1 MRNKNIVIIF
11 FMLIMYAYII
21 NIINIPENYIVTE
34 LNEYDFFCMP
44 GIKREIV
51 IETSNNTD
59 ESLNDNNGVSYKYE
73 YSIFGI
79 KNINE
84 TVVKKIDD
92 IKLVPIGRLIG
103 LKLYTNGVLVVGTAN
118 IENVNNKVSVQENII
133 EGDTIIKIGNNYIDS
148 IEDIK
153 EIVNCSNGNDLECTI
168 VRDGV
173 NIESVIKP
181 IQTGENEY
189 KLGLWVKDA
198 ATGVGTISFINK
210 DNNSFVALGHGISDS
225 DTGRMINI
233 DSGEILFSDFVSI
246 TKGESGFPGEIK
258 GSIVNKK
265 EIGLIKKNT
274 SFGIMGEISNIN
286 SLNLDLT
293 NEYEILSRNKI
304 KEGNAEILCELDDGV
319 KKYSVNIKKI
329 FLDNNYDNKSMI
341 IEVTD
346 EELLNKT
353 GGIIRGMSGSPILQ
367 DEKIVGIVTNV
378 LISDPKIGYGVFMD
392 LVLNEM

>member
-1 MRNKNIVIIF
+1 M
-11 FMLIMYAYII
+11 
-21 NIINIPENYIVTE
+21 
-34 LNEYDFFCMP
+34 
-44 GIKREIV
+44 
-51 IETSNNTD
+51 
-59 ESLNDNNGVSYKYE
+59 
-73 YSIFGI
+73 
-79 KNINE
+79 
-84 TVVKKIDD
+84 
-92 IKLVPIGRLIG
+92 
-103 LKLYTNGVLVVGTAN
+103 
-118 IENVNNKVSVQENII
+118 Q
-133 EGDTIIKIGNNYIDS
+133 
-148 IEDIK
+148 
-153 EIVNCSNGNDLECTI
+153 
-168 VRDGV
+168 
-173 NIESVIKP
+173 
-181 IQTGENEY
+181 
-189 KLGLWVKDA
+189 
-198 ATGVGTISFINK
+198 ISFINK

-246 TKGESGFPGEIK
+246 TKGESGLPGEIK

-353 GGIIRGMSGSPILQ
+353 GGIIRGLSGAPIIQ
-367 DEKIVGIVTNV
+367 NGKFIGAVTNV
-378 LISDPKIGYGVFMD
+378 LVQDPKIGYGVFAD
-392 LVLNEM
+392 LMIKEMKK